1 MKTDPLVIVLVVVTI
16 VVVVAFLRRRDSA
29 SWTPSSESEHSF
41 LSAPKYF
48 RFFAYTSVIVPDT
61 RGTTEV
67 DVIVVGN
74 SGVFVVELKHYNGWI
89 FGEADAETW
98 TVSYVDGA
106 KHQFQNPLRQN
117 FRHVKAL
124 EARTGLPFEVFHSL
138 VVFTGNC
145 ELKTPMPSNVVVGGY
160 REFIENTKG
169 VRLTDA
175 EAQRVCQVV
184 EELEAASTPDAINSH
199 VFALQERFANPTICP
214 KCGGRLVERR
224 ARSSSR
230 DMPPFLGCQSFPRCR
245 YTRPIDTL

>member
-1 MKTDPLVIVLVVVTI
+1 MESAALITAVVIAALVAL
-16 VVVVAFLRRRDSA
+16 LRRWRSA
-29 SWTPSSESEHSF
+29 QRRRPSTSERSF

-48 RFFAYTSVIVPDT
+48 RFFAYTNVIIPDT

-89 FGEADAETW
+89 FGDEDAETW
-98 TVSYVDGA
+98 TATYVDGA
-106 KHQFQNPLRQN
+106 RHQFQNPLRQN

-124 EARTGLPFEVFHSL
+124 EARTGLPFDVFHSL
-138 VVFTGNC
+138 VVFTGKC

-160 REFIENTKG
+160 RDFIENTKG

-175 EAQRVCQVV
+175 EAERVCQVV
-184 EELEAASTPDAINSH
+184 EELKAASTPDAINSH
-199 VFALQERFANPTICP
+199 VFALQERFSNLTICP

-224 ARSSSR
+224 ARSASR
-230 DMPPFLGCQSFPRCR
+230 DLPPFLGCRSFPRCR
-245 YTRPIDTL
+245 YTRPLDAS

>member
-1 MKTDPLVIVLVVVTI
+1 MDGAALITIAAVAVLVVL
-16 VVVVAFLRRRDSA
+16 LRRGYAATAMRPPA
-29 SWTPSSESEHSF
+29 LQRSF

-48 RFFAYTSVIVPDT
+48 RFFTYTNVIVHDT

-98 TVSYVDGA
+98 TASYVDGA

-124 EARTGLPFEVFHSL
+124 EARTGLPFDVFHSL

-145 ELKTPMPSNVVVGGY
+145 ELKTPMPSNVIVGGY
-160 REFIENTKG
+160 RAFIENTKG

-199 VFALQERFANPTICP
+199 VFALQERFSNPTICP

-245 YTRPIDTL
+245 YTRPLDAS